1 MRCKHSQNAQM
12 KDVSQTINK
21 YYISINAKNNKGVI
35 GKIGTICANHDISL
49 ASIVQRCVSEDNTAD
64 ITVITELVKEENMQK
79 AIKLIEQ
86 DGNKVNSLIRVQV

>member
-1 MRCKHSQNAQM
+1 M
-12 KDVSQTINK
+12 KNLADTINK

-49 ASIVQRCVSEDNTAD
+49 ASIVQRCVSDNNTAD
-64 ITVITELVKEENMQK
+64 ITVITELVKEKNMQD

-86 DGNKVNSLIRVQV
+86 GGNKVKRFIRVLV